1 MRAELENL
9 CEKLNYRFK
18 NPELLEAALSHRSF
32 RDNKN
37 NERLEYLGDAVL
49 NFVIAAALFRQNIKA
64 REGELSRLRAN
75 LVREE
80 TLSDLALEFE
90 LGKYLR
96 LGAGELKTGGAQ
108 RKSILADGM
117 EAVVGAIYLDSGFQA
132 CEACV
137 LRWYAHRLENVE
149 TIPDLKDPKTRL
161 QEYLQAKKL
170 ALPIYIILALEG
182 PAHQQLFKV
191 ECQLHGLPNKAI
203 GIGSSRRRAE
213 QKAAEKILSE
223 LESTYKI

>member
-1 MRAELENL
+1 VRAELENL